1 MNKKQEE
8 IKKLISEMLVIM
20 EIPAEMI
27 EVETDSK
34 TGNDIFQIRTAYE
47 DALIGRDGERFSAL
61 QHLIKRIVNK
71 DEGDK
76 ENEYK
81 FSVDVNNHQK
91 ARIERLRNKAII
103 LANQARDFKKNIE
116 MEPMSSYERLVC
128 HDALA
133 GQNNIKT
140 ESTGVGKDRRL
151 VIKYT
156 EDKEE
161 SFI

>member
-1 MNKKQEE
+1 MNNKQEE
-8 IKKLISEMLVIM
+8 IKRLISEMLVLM
-20 EIPAEMI
+20 EVPAEMI

-34 TGNDIFQIRTAYE
+34 TGNDVYMIRTAYE

-61 QHLIKRIVNK
+61 LHLIKRIVNK
-71 DEGDK
+71 DEDGKDS
-76 ENEYK
+76 EYK
-81 FSVDVNNHQK
+81 FSVDVNNYQK
-91 ARIERLRNKAII
+91 AKIERLRNKAII

-116 MEPMSSYERLVC
+116 MEPMSSYERMVC

-140 ESTGVGKDRRL
+140 ESTGFGKDRRL

-156 EDKEE
+156 EETEDSK
-161 SFI
+161 I

>member
-8 IKKLISEMLVIM
+8 VKKLISEMLVVM
-20 EIPAEMI
+20 EVPAEMI
-27 EVETDSK
+27 EVETDAK

-61 QHLIKRIVNK
+61 LHLIKRIVNK
-71 DEGDK
+71 NEDNK
-76 ENEYK
+76 ESEYK
-81 FSVDVNNHQK
+81 FSVDVNNYQK
-91 ARIERLRNKAII
+91 ARVERLRNKAII

-116 MEPMSSYERLVC
+116 MEPMSSYERMVC

-140 ESTGVGKDRRL
+140 ESTGFGKDRRL
-151 VIKYT
+151 VIKYV
-156 EDKEE
+156 ENEVSDN
-161 SFI
+161 I